1 MTFYRV
7 PPKCFLRLHH
17 VRPRFKNNVENVIL
31 YVASL
36 VTQTGV
42 TENDLFRKI
51 VLKKLKEF
59 PGNANL
65 AEKTLHN
72 WRTEISALFGLYYED
87 EKKTYPSPL
96 ALNLND
102 DQDLS
107 KFFKYFLYSFQYPG
121 GHVKLHEIQ
130 HLVNEG
136 VCFNPSRYFLNV
148 LFSLEKLQ
156 TGQGYLT
163 KGEACHMIFNDKRAT
178 CDPGL
183 QNVEPISKTIL
194 INRKNKVQY
203 DLSGD
208 VIRYAGDILDYLV
221 LANLLKDYAGK
232 FFINKT
238 EKRAIDKFLSKN
250 NYFKIEKVF
259 LKDANLLEKKW
270 VEFCSEAVV
279 NKVFSTDVLAFI
291 AKDEKEYKE
300 LQNRTNY
307 IAAAEIPGKET
318 RTKDIGDYGENVV
331 YGHECTFLKLNKRE
345 DLIQLVKCIPNHF
358 AVGYD
363 IQSVGIDEIK
373 KYIEVKSTISSKK
386 LTFNK
391 FHLTKNELSSAQTL
405 KENYYVYRLQIIKG
419 EKAEDEPELIL
430 KIIKNPIQL
439 FKNELIDIDLTTGEV
454 SFGRLTCEDV
464 KVLKWS

>member
-1 MTFYRV
+1 VSKYVV
-7 PPKCFLRLHH
+7 PPEYYLRLHH

-36 VTQTGV
+36 VAQTGV

-65 AEKTLHN
+65 ALKTLQN

-87 EKKTYPSPL
+87 NSKTYPSPIAYDL
-96 ALNLND
+96 FE

-107 KFFKYFLYSFQYPG
+107 KFFKYFLFSFQYPG
-121 GHVKLHEIQ
+121 GHIKLNQIQ
-130 HLVNEG
+130 SLMAEK
-136 VCFNPSRYFLNV
+136 VCFNPSRYFLTV
-148 LFSLEKLQ
+148 ITSLDKLQ
-156 TGQGYLT
+156 SGQGYLS

-178 CDPGL
+178 CDPKL
-183 QNVEPISKTIL
+183 KNALSISKAIL
-194 INRKNKVQY
+194 INRKNKVKY
-203 DLSGD
+203 DLTGD

-232 FFINKT
+232 FFLNKA
-238 EKRAIDKFLSKN
+238 EKRAVERFLSEN
-250 NYFKIEKVF
+250 SYFKIEK
-259 LKDANLLEKKW
+259 KISDNIHSIEKKW
-270 VEFCSEAVV
+270 VGYCSEAVV
-279 NKVFSTDVLAFI
+279 KKTFATDVLAFI
-291 AKDEKEYKE
+291 AKDEKEYEE
-300 LQNRTNY
+300 LQKRTNY
-307 IAAAEIPGKET
+307 ISFAEIPGKET
-318 RTKDIGDYGENVV
+318 RTKDIGDYGENVI
-331 YGHECTFLKLNKRE
+331 YGHECSYLKLNKRE

-363 IQSVGIDEIK
+363 IQSIGIDELK

-405 KENYYVYRLQIIKG
+405 KENYFVYRLQIIKG
-419 EKAEDEPELIL
+419 EKAEDDTLL
-430 KIIKNPIQL
+430 NLRIIRNPINL
-439 FKNELIDIDLTTGEV
+439 FKQELIDIDLSTGEV
-454 SFGRLTCEDV
+454 SMRRYFGEEV